1 MKLDNIYIKP
11 YNEVMGN
18 YDKDTLMK
26 NMVFEKGYEL
36 IVDNLIATDRRL
48 YYANELLDILKHRIN
63 KAIELLEIY
72 ALYNSDGYSGFYKI
86 KEGIQSKHINYDD
99 FKKHIEDILRGED
112 NE

>member
-1 MKLDNIYIKP
+1 MELDNIYIKP
-11 YNEVMGN
+11 YDEVMGN

-48 YYANELLDILKHRIN
+48 YYANELLDILKDRID
-63 KAIELLEIY
+63 KAIEYINRCKNYHKSMHNEEKIY
-72 ALYNSDGYSGFYKI
+72 VDEI
-86 KEGIQSKHINYDD
+86 KEL
-99 FKKHIEDILRGED
+99 EDILRGN